1 MRYLFDTCV
10 VSELISRN
18 PNDTVLR
25 WVSQQNEKH
34 VYLSVVTIGEIQ
46 HGIEKLAD
54 GKRKESLTKWLEED
68 LMTRFNGKILDI
80 DVNVMMQWG
89 RIVAGLERIGKPM
102 PVMDSIIAAVAIEH
116 DLHLVTRNVK
126 DFENLDLR
134 IVNPW
139 VSDG

>member
-25 WVSQQNEKH
+25 WVSQQNEKQ

-54 GKRKESLTKWLEED
+54 GKRKENLTKWLEED
-68 LMTRFNGKILDI
+68 LMTRFKGRILDI

-89 RIVAGLERIGKPM
+89 RIVAGLERISKPM
-102 PVMDSIIAAVAIEH
+102 PVMDSIVAAVAIEH
-116 DLHLVTRNVK
+116 NLHLVTRNVK
-126 DFENLDLR
+126 DFENLDLH

-139 VSDG
+139 VSDA

>member
-25 WVSQQNEKH
+25 WVSQQNEKY

-68 LMTRFNGKILDI
+68 LMTRFKGRILDI

-126 DFENLDLR
+126 DFENLDLH